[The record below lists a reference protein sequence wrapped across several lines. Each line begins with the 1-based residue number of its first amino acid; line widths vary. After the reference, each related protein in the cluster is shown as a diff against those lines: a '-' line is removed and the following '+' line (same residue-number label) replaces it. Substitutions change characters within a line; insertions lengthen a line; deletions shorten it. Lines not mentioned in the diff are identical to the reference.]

1 MKLFLYMLTGLSIMK
16 QKSVIFTVVL
26 ILVISVCVTN
36 SYLNARYINRDNSVS
51 TQTILQQYS
60 SISSS
65 FFLGFGNETS
75 KNDNLFV
82 PQPKLGINM
91 PISGNLDQMKH
102 FFSALKNV
110 KNKKVRIAHYGDS
123 LLMGD
128 IITEY
133 LRKNFQEIYQGKG
146 VGYVSIASDDYR
158 MRRTLAQSFSDDW
171 NNYSFITRNPEQL
184 QFGINGTLA
193 IPKPGSWVKYE
204 TTSTFKTT
212 NSFDIVRVFYGNAQ
226 KNSLIKYAVNGGSSV
241 PVSLETGDD
250 LKVLSIAAK
259 NSTKFYLQ
267 FVSGSPPCFYGI
279 SLESNEGVYVDNF
292 AMRGNSGASLQ
303 ELSPKTLQDFNKH
316 LSYDLIIL
324 NYGANVSSPNKGV
337 YSVYENKM
345 VSIINDFKKSFPNT
359 SFLIVSAADK
369 TVKRG
374 SQFITNPDIPLL
386 LEAQKRISERTGVAF
401 WNLWEVMGGSNSM
414 TNWVNAAPPQA
425 LKDYSHFTY
434 EGGERVGELLFNAII
449 EAYNNSNK

>member
-1 MKLFLYMLTGLSIMK
+1 MK

-26 ILVISVCVTN
+26 TFVISVWITN
-36 SYLNARYINRDNSVS
+36 SYLNACYINRDSSVP
-51 TQTILQQYS
+51 THNNLQEYS

-65 FFLGFGNETS
+65 NLFGYGIKTIR
-75 KNDNLFV
+75 NDNLLLS
-82 PQPKLGINM
+82 QPKLGKNV

-102 FFSALKNV
+102 FFNALKNV

-133 LRKNFQEIYQGKG
+133 LRKNFQENYQGNG
-146 VGYVSIASDDYR
+146 VGYISIVSDDYR
-158 MRRTLAQSFSDDW
+158 IRRTLVQSFSDDW

-193 IPKPGSWVKYE
+193 IPKSGSWVKYE
-204 TTSTFKTT
+204 TTPAFKTA
-212 NSFDIVRVFYGNAQ
+212 NSFDIVRVFYSNAQ

-241 PVSLETGDD
+241 SVVLETGDD
-250 LKVLSIAAK
+250 LKELSITVK

-267 FVSGSPPCFYGI
+267 FVSGSPPCFYGV
-279 SLESNEGVYVDNF
+279 SLESNDGVYVDNF

-345 VSIINDFKKSFPNT
+345 VSIINDFKKSFPGA

-374 SQFITNPDIPLL
+374 SQFMTNPDIPLL
-386 LEAQKRISERTGVAF
+386 LEAQKRISERTDVAF
-401 WNLWEVMGGSNSM
+401 WNLWEAMGGSNSM
-414 TNWVNAAPPQA
+414 NNWVNAAPPQA

-434 EGGERVGELLFNAII
+434 EGGERVGELLYSAIMESYSNFN
-449 EAYNNSNK
+449 K